1 MTHALS
7 AIYREHGIVGL
18 WRGSSAAV
26 ARVSVG
32 SAAQLSTFSSAKEL
46 VVDLQVRNVLLLR
59 RLKRP
64 NSGAMSMNRLAVCIQ
79 NMFHYDRK
87 NKQWMNLAE
96 LAAMLIAES
105 SWARILIYSAKQ
117 IY

>member
-1 MTHALS
+1 MSHALA

-46 VVDLQVRNVLLLR
+46 VTDLQVRMFCFSTDPGAR
-59 RLKRP
+59 
-64 NSGAMSMNRLAVCIQ
+64 SGNR
-79 NMFHYDRK
+79 HTD
-87 NKQWMNLAE
+87 
-96 LAAMLIAES
+96 
-105 SWARILIYSAKQ
+105 
-117 IY
+117 